1 MAFLGTFGWSGHYD
15 RQQPI
20 PCEGASEDV
29 MNDKTRKNPDDDAA
43 GAWLGCPDPNSEI
56 GMKLKALYS
65 SVQEEPIPERFLD
78 LLDKLDESE
87 RTSDRQSRHA

>member
-1 MAFLGTFGWSGHYD
+1 MPTAIS
-15 RQQPI
+15 
-20 PCEGASEDV
+20 CEGASVDA
-29 MNDKTRKNPDDDAA
+29 MNDKSKRDPEGDAA
-43 GAWLGCPDPNSEI
+43 GAWPGCPDPNSEI

-87 RTSDRQSRHA
+87 RRSGKQSQRA